1 MLAVQFIGSKDNEWE
16 KHEIVVDAKLE
27 NQPSLTQFVEQVL
40 EPLGGSM
47 KSQMQIDVAIDEIFS
62 NIVKFSG
69 ANQVTLTVE
78 TCKSHLMARLS
89 FIDGGSP
96 YDPTSAKEPDVT
108 LSAEERSIGGLG
120 LFIVKKTM
128 DDVAYRRDGSKNILT
143 ITKKL

>member
-1 MLAVQFIGSKDNEWE
+1 
-16 KHEIVVDAKLE
+16 
-27 NQPSLTQFVEQVL
+27 
-40 EPLGGSM
+40 
-47 KSQMQIDVAIDEIFS
+47 
-62 NIVKFSG
+62 
-69 ANQVTLTVE
+69 
-78 TCKSHLMARLS
+78 MARLS
-89 FIDGGSP
+89 SIDGGSP

>member
-1 MLAVQFIGSKDNEWE
+1 M
-16 KHEIVVDAKLE
+16 
-27 NQPSLTQFVEQVL
+27 
-40 EPLGGSM
+40 
-47 KSQMQIDVAIDEIFS
+47 
-62 NIVKFSG
+62 
-69 ANQVTLTVE
+69 TLTVE

-96 YDPTSAKEPDVT
+96 YDPTSAAEPDVT

-128 DDVAYRRDGSKNILT
+128 DDVAYRRDGDRNILT